1 MKAFMT
7 LNHGSQKLGTLH
19 LELYEESVPHT
30 VQNFVTLLNRP
41 AAKGYLNSTFHRIIP
56 GFMAQGGDYTAG
68 DGTGGIS
75 AAGGMMDDENFIH
88 KHDSVKAGCLS
99 MANSGKN
106 TNGSQFFVTFRPTP
120 HLNGKHVVFGHVDLE
135 SGAGA
140 GAAILEAMEN
150 IPTGKDNRPLQ
161 PVTVVDC
168 GLVPN
173 DDVEENQTSKLTMAV
188 ERDEDE
194 IDLDDEDENENA
206 DDEQKNDP
214 NDNADGN
221 DHDNNN
227 GVLNQA
233 PEENP
238 EELEEEDESV
248 PRTKAEAL
256 KRRLRKLKQKMNQ
269 ARQLNRQ
276 AVQKEGERMGTIE
289 GMSKDRKRQAAKDKR
304 ARGATLQARNA
315 VAMQTAE
322 HAGVDGKY
330 LVEQA
335 SESVA
340 RATAR
345 AEKDETNRFQV
356 NDYYNSEGQHRNYQ
370 RNLKSLPQQPD
381 AAAAYTS
388 TETYNPLQDA
398 VDPEQERQGA
408 QRLSDELHRRIE
420 KSKKKNLKRKEVE
433 ETDFNHI
440 NQRNKRFN
448 EKINRTYDKA
458 TAGIRQDL
466 ERGTAL

>member
-7 LNHGSQKLGTLH
+7 LQHGSEKLGTLH
-19 LELYEESVPHT
+19 LELYEDSVPKT
-30 VQNFVTLLNRP
+30 VQNFVTLLQRP
-41 AAKGYLNSTFHRIIP
+41 AKSGYIDSPFHRIIP
-56 GFMAQGGDYTAG
+56 GFMAQGGDFTAG
-68 DGTGGIS
+68 DGTGGAS
-75 AAGGMMDDENFIH
+75 AQGGMMDDENFIH
-88 KHDSVKAGCLS
+88 SHDKSGCLS

-106 TNGSQFFVTFRPTP
+106 TNGSQFFMTFQPTP
-120 HLNGKHVVFGHVDLE
+120 HLNGKHVVFGRVNLDN
-135 SGAGA
+135 G
-140 GAAILEAMEN
+140 GAALLETLEK

-168 GLVPN
+168 GVV
-173 DDVEENQTSKLTMAV
+173 DSQEKEKQTAKSTLTVAV
-188 ERDEDE
+188 DRDEDE
-194 IDLDDEDENENA
+194 IDLDED
-206 DDEQKNDP
+206 DDDDND
-214 NDNADGN
+214 
-221 DHDNNN
+221 DNNAT
-227 GVLNQA
+227 LNQETEQLKLA
-233 PEENP
+233 PPPEETP
-238 EELEEEDESV
+238 EEESEEEDESV

-276 AVQKEGERMGTIE
+276 AVQKEGERLGSIE
-289 GMSKDRKRQAAKDKR
+289 GMNKDRKRQAAKDKR
-304 ARGATLQARNA
+304 ARGETLQARNA
-315 VAMQTAE
+315 KAMQTAE

-370 RNLKSLPQQPD
+370 RNLKSLPQVD
-381 AAAAYTS
+381 TAVAAAYAS
-388 TETYNPLQDA
+388 TETYNPLQSA

-420 KSKKKNLKRKEVE
+420 KSQKRNSKRKEVE

>member
-1 MKAFMT
+1 MKAYMT
-7 LNHGSQKLGTLH
+7 LQHGSQKLGTLH
-19 LELYEESVPHT
+19 LELYKDSVPKT
-30 VQNFVTLLNRP
+30 VQNFVTLLQRP

-68 DGTGGIS
+68 DGTGGES
-75 AAGGMMDDENFIH
+75 AAGGMMDDENFVH
-88 KHDSVKAGCLS
+88 QHVKAGCLS
-99 MANSGKN
+99 MANAGRH
-106 TNGSQFFVTFRPTP
+106 TNGSQFFVTFQPTP

-140 GAAILEAMEN
+140 ALLEALEN
-150 IPTGKDNRPLQ
+150 IPTGKDNRPLM

-168 GLVPN
+168 GISEGE
-173 DDVEENQTSKLTMAV
+173 DQTATATEKSVAV
-188 ERDEDE
+188 DRDEDE
-194 IDLDDEDENENA
+194 IDLDDDDDNA
-206 DDEQKNDP
+206 DDMQKNDH
-214 NDNADGN
+214 NDNGN
-221 DHDNNN
+221 GNEMEQ
-227 GVLNQA
+227 LKQA
-233 PEENP
+233 PEETP
-238 EELEEEDESV
+238 EEESEEEDESV
-248 PRTKAEAL
+248 PKTKAEAL
-256 KRRLRKLKQKMNQ
+256 KCRLRKLKQKMNQ

-276 AVQKEGERMGTIE
+276 AVQKEGERLGSIE
-289 GMSKDRKRQAAKDKR
+289 GMSKDKKRQVAKDKR

-315 VAMQTAE
+315 KAMQTAE
-322 HAGVDGKY
+322 TAGVDGKY

-381 AAAAYTS
+381 AAAAYAS

-408 QRLSDELHRRIE
+408 QRLSDELLRRIE

>member
-7 LNHGSQKLGTLH
+7 LQHGSQKLGTLH
-19 LELYEESVPHT
+19 LELYQDSVPLT
-30 VQNFVTLLNRP
+30 VQNFVTLLQRP
-41 AAKGYLNSTFHRIIP
+41 EKSGYLNSTFHRIIP
-56 GFMAQGGDYTAG
+56 DFMAQGGDFTAG
-68 DGTGGIS
+68 DGTGGTS

-88 KHDSVKAGCLS
+88 QHDSVPTGCLS
-99 MANSGKN
+99 MANAGPN

-135 SGAGA
+135 SGAA
-140 GAAILEAMEN
+140 LLEALEN
-150 IPTGKDNRPLQ
+150 IPTGKDNRPLE

-168 GLVPN
+168 GISDSVIQ
-173 DDVEENQTSKLTMAV
+173 EEQTATAPEKSTV

-194 IDLDDEDENENA
+194 IDLDD
-206 DDEQKNDP
+206 DDN
-214 NDNADGN
+214 
-221 DHDNNN
+221 DNNN
-227 GVLNQA
+227 EETEQLKMA
-233 PEENP
+233 PEETP
-238 EELEEEDESV
+238 EESEDEDESV

-276 AVQKEGERMGTIE
+276 AVQKEGERLGSIE
-289 GMSKDRKRQAAKDKR
+289 GMSKERKRQAAKDKR

-315 VAMQTAE
+315 KAMATAE
-322 HAGVDGKY
+322 NAGVDGKY

-356 NDYYNSEGQHRNYQ
+356 NDYYNSQGQHRNYQ

-388 TETYNPLQDA
+388 TETYNPLQNA

-408 QRLSDELHRRIE
+408 QRLSDELLRRIE

>member
-7 LNHGSQKLGTLH
+7 LQHGSQKLGTLH
-19 LELYEESVPHT
+19 LELYEDSVPKT
-30 VQNFVTLLNRP
+30 VQNFVTLLQRP
-41 AAKGYLNSTFHRIIP
+41 EKAGYLHSSFHRIIP
-56 GFMAQGGDYTAG
+56 GFMAQGGDFTAG
-68 DGTGGIS
+68 DGTGGES
-75 AAGGMMDDENFIH
+75 AAGGMMDDENFVH
-88 KHDSVKAGCLS
+88 QHGKAGCLS
-99 MANSGKN
+99 MANSGTN

-140 GAAILEAMEN
+140 GAGAGTALLEALEN
-150 IPTGKDNRPLQ
+150 IPTGKDNRPLM

-168 GLVPN
+168 GITVVN
-173 DDVEENQTSKLTMAV
+173 DGVTDQTATATVKLASTVAV
-188 ERDEDE
+188 DRDEDE
-194 IDLDDEDENENA
+194 IDLDDD
-206 DDEQKNDP
+206 
-214 NDNADGN
+214 DNAEDVPNN
-221 DHDNNN
+221 DSNN
-227 GVLNQA
+227 GELKPA
-233 PEENP
+233 PEETP
-238 EELEEEDESV
+238 VEIESEEEDESV
-248 PRTKAEAL
+248 PLTKAEAL

-276 AVQKEGERMGTIE
+276 AVQKEGERLGSIE
-289 GMSKDRKRQAAKDKR
+289 GMSKDKKRQAAKDKR
-304 ARGATLQARNA
+304 AQGTTMSARNA
-315 VAMQTAE
+315 KAMATAE
-322 HAGVDGKY
+322 QAGVDGKY

-370 RNLKSLPQQPD
+370 RNLKSLPRQPD
-381 AAAAYTS
+381 AAAAYAYAS